1 MRACDEGQT
10 ETAVALAELG
20 ADKDIKDKVT

>member
-1 MRACDEGQT
+1 MIACEYGHT